1 MSYIKKA
8 RESKGWFIYL
18 ILFLVV
24 IYVMQYYLF
33 GLKFGQINHLYLLT
47 GGFSFWLVLNI
58 FGSGQFL
65 RDHNRKTNWYK
76 DVISFAG
83 YFACFGSFL
92 MATVLILPLE
102 NLPPE
107 AIARVSFLF
116 KIDIILL
123 LYIFACII
131 FVWSKYVVKDE
142 TFVILDGK
150 ILYPGQK
157 YEILPFLGYKVS
169 VMKKSFPLS
178 IDALELVCKNDR
190 LRATISSSM
199 AFDIEEAKSR
209 KISAYD
215 FSAFYI
221 EAKEC
226 LGSLIQKRAE
236 LMNISEVINGNME
249 PEKLNIAGFPVI
261 WDGNIQ
267 VLTL

>member
-1 MSYIKKA
+1 
-8 RESKGWFIYL
+8 
-18 ILFLVV
+18 
-24 IYVMQYYLF
+24 MQYYLF
-33 GLKFGQINHLYLLT
+33 GVKFGQINHLYLLT
-47 GGFSFWLVLNI
+47 GGFSFWLVLSI

-83 YFACFGSFL
+83 YFACFGLFL
-92 MATVLILPLE
+92 MATVLIMPIE
-102 NLPPE
+102 NFPPE

-116 KIDIILL
+116 KIDIMLL

-131 FVWSKYVVKDE
+131 FVWSKYIVKDE

-157 YEILPFLGYKVS
+157 YEILPFLSYKVS

-190 LRATISSSM
+190 LRATVSLSM
-199 AFDIEEAKSR
+199 EFDIEEAKR
-209 KISAYD
+209 QEISIYD
-215 FSAFYI
+215 FSTFYE
-221 EAKEC
+221 EAKNC
-226 LGSLIQKRAE
+226 LIGLVQKRAE
-236 LMNISEVINGNME
+236 LMNVSEVIEGSME
-249 PEKLNIAGFPVI
+249 SEKLNIAGFPVI

-267 VLTL
+267 VSTL